1 MAAGIPD
8 GVLLL
13 DKPPGYSSTQALSR
27 AKRLLAARKAG
38 HTGTLDPFAT
48 GLLPLVFGEATKFSR
63 FLIDAHKSY
72 RATLHLG
79 IETTTGD
86 PEGAVTFRREVTVN
100 SQKIEDVLGRFRGFQ
115 DQIPPM
121 HSAIHV
127 GGKRLYELA
136 REGLEVE
143 RPPRRIEIQQLCQE
157 SLEGDELVIAVT
169 CSKGTYVRTLAVEIG
184 KALGC
189 GAYLTGLRRTAVGRF
204 ALERA
209 VDLAELERL
218 GVEGARERLMPVDV
232 LVSGLPRRDS
242 GVEEATRFTQG
253 QVVACPGVPIGG
265 EIALYG
271 PGGRFLG
278 VGRCE
283 AEGRLS
289 PVRLLAT
296 GDSANLPD
304 FA

>member
-242 GVEEATRFTQG
+242 RVEEATRFTQG
-253 QVVACPGVPIGG
+253 QVVACPGVSIGG